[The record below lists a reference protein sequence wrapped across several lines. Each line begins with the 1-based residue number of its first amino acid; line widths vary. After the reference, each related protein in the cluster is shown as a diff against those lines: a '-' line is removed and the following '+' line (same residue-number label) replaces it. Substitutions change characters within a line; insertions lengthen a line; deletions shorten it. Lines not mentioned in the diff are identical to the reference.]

1 MSTMIFQVFI
11 DEQPQRKHFKH
22 CSYSSGRLLGIKRQ
36 FKKHAQK
43 SGFTELVD
51 DNKSWIE
58 YSYQDENGK
67 VMSLR
72 FVGEEDKD

>member
-36 FKKHAQK
+36 FKQYAQRY
-43 SGFTELVD
+43 GFFEQVD
-51 DNKSWIE
+51 DDKSWIE
-58 YSYQDENGK
+58 YSYQDDK
-67 VMSLR
+67 SRVMSLR
-72 FVGEEDKD
+72 FVGEDNKD